1 MSKSLIAV
9 CIATLLT
16 AGASWA
22 EEPKPDFVRSG
33 WYVGVGG
40 GAAFDFLEDAIEDFT
55 LGIVDISAAGSFNAR
70 GGYRVAS
77 WFAFEAMYEGAYG
90 FETEILG
97 EKVAEFDTHSFVGN
111 FKFIVPTWRVH
122 PYIMVGPG
130 AQYGNFDGKGVF
142 DFLDTTRWDFVLRTA
157 IGIDGYITENWLL
170 NLEVAPSIRFADY
183 SNIPSQTTD
192 NVSLTVG
199 LGVQYRF

>member
-1 MSKSLIAV
+1 MLRNLVGASIAM
-9 CIATLLT
+9 LLM

-22 EEPKPDFVRSG
+22 EDPKPDFGRSG

-40 GAAFDFLEDAIEDFT
+40 GAAFDFLEKAIEDFT
-55 LGIVDISAAGSFNAR
+55 FGIVDISAAGSFNIR
-70 GGYRVAS
+70 GGYRVTS
-77 WFAFEAMYEGAYG
+77 WFAFEPMYEGSYG

-97 EKVAEFDTHSFVGN
+97 VKVAEFSTHSFVGN
-111 FKFIVPTWRVH
+111 FKFIVPTWRVQ
-122 PYIMVGPG
+122 PYLMVGPG
-130 AQYGNFDGKGVF
+130 AQYGSFDGKGALN
-142 DFLDTTRWDFVLRTA
+142 FLDTTRWDFMLRTA
-157 IGIDGYITENWLL
+157 IGIDGYVTENWLV

-183 SNIPSQTTD
+183 SRIPSETTD